1 MRFIVGLG
9 NPGLVYRVTR
19 HNVGFMVIGR
29 LARKHGIPI
38 SRRRFRARF
47 GEGEIRGKRVVLI
60 KPHTYMN
67 LSGPPIKGFLGDY
80 GCSLKDL
87 IVIHDDLDLS
97 FGTIRI
103 RRGGGHG
110 GHRGIQAIIRTLG
123 GSDFVRLKV
132 GIGRPRETLDVTDYV
147 LHPFEKDERAH
158 LDSILSR
165 AVEAAETIV
174 LEGVERAMNA
184 FNLARACEKEDK

>member
-103 RRGGGHG
+103 RRGGGTG
-110 GHRGIQAIIRTLG
+110 ATGA
-123 GSDFVRLKV
+123 S
-132 GIGRPRETLDVTDYV
+132 RP
-147 LHPFEKDERAH
+147 
-158 LDSILSR
+158 LSR
-165 AVEAAETIV
+165 PWEGRISSASR
-174 LEGVERAMNA
+174 LE
-184 FNLARACEKEDK
+184 LAGPGKLLM